1 MGRAIMALVHQLDDY
16 DLVRFTRV
24 AADFGSDGYGYV
36 VTPNVDHLIRWYDD
50 QNFRALYDD
59 ARYVL
64 LDSRFLS
71 YLLRVTK
78 GMHTPVCTGSDL
90 TAKLFQ
96 TVIRPDDRI
105 VLVGATTEQAK
116 RLTEI
121 YSLRN
126 LQHLNPPM
134 GFVRSPEAVEE
145 CLNFIEA
152 NSPFRYCLLAV
163 GSPQQ
168 ETLAQ
173 MLKKRGQARGLA
185 LCIGA
190 SINFLTGVETRAPDW
205 MQRTGLEWAYR
216 LSQDPGR
223 LAKRYLV
230 RGPRVFGLLRKFEFQ
245 VRSAPAGPGGGV

>member
-1 MGRAIMALVHQLDDY
+1 MALVHQLDDY
-16 DLVRFTRV
+16 DLVAFTNV
-24 AADFGSDGYGYV
+24 AADFGLERYGYV
-36 VTPNVDHLIRWYDD
+36 VTPNVDHLIRCYDD
-50 QNFRALYDD
+50 QTFRGLYHD
-59 ARYVL
+59 ANYVL

-71 YLLRVTK
+71 YLLRLTK
-78 GMHTPVCTGSDL
+78 GMYTPVCTGSDL

-96 TVIRPDDRI
+96 SVIHPDDRI
-105 VLVGATTEQAK
+105 VLVGATAEQAK
-116 RLTEI
+116 QLAEI

-126 LQHLNPPM
+126 LQHLNPSM

-145 CLNFIEA
+145 CLTFIEA

-168 ETLAQ
+168 EMLAQ
-173 MLKKRGQARGLA
+173 LLKKRGQARGLA

-190 SINFLTGVETRAPDW
+190 SINFLTGVETRAPSW
-205 MQRTGLEWAYR
+205 MQRMGLEWAYR

-245 VRSAPAGPGGGV
+245 LRPAAAKS